1 MELNAHPKKREQH
14 ESSLESRLEL
24 CGILAIGKVLYL
36 EKPWFSDKN
45 DKYSIFDSINWS
57 MGYKFFLF
65 LAIAS
70 ITSKIWFLK
79 RFRTVF
85 CTWQR

>member
-36 EKPWFSDKN
+36 EKP
-45 DKYSIFDSINWS
+45 
-57 MGYKFFLF
+57 
-65 LAIAS
+65 
-70 ITSKIWFLK
+70 
-79 RFRTVF
+79 
-85 CTWQR
+85 